1 MKHKE
6 KMKWLKE
13 NDPITY
19 YELNSNPTGVDS
31 DGTFFC
37 EFVVICIV
45 AFGLYFLFN
54 LIF

>member
-1 MKHKE
+1 MTHKE

-19 YELNSNPTGVDS
+19 YELNSNPTGVDCNTT
-31 DGTFFC
+31 GIEVFF
-37 EFVVICIV
+37 ICLIALDV
-45 AFGLYFLFN
+45 WGLIN